1 MNLALS
7 DEQVFL
13 REAAR
18 GTLARFKTLEAAR
31 EALDGNEGALPDL
44 WPTAIEAG
52 WPGLLID
59 EAHGGAGLD
68 AFDAMLVLGECGRVL
83 AGVPL
88 LGHLPASAILNDS
101 PNTAAWLPMIAS
113 GERRAAYLPC
123 RPPDDLGD
131 RWSTDPAGGLQ
142 RADLPTAGGA
152 DGDGR
157 VLLNGSFAFV
167 PDAPGA
173 AGMVGVALQDG
184 QPIGIAVLSE
194 SPGVEVAPVT
204 RYDATRALGHVTFTD
219 SPAVVLDAPVQSLAA
234 AWHLAQALIAAE
246 SLGSVE
252 TALETTVAYAKER
265 HTFGRAIG
273 SYQAVKHALT
283 EVLRQLENGRSLL
296 YYAGWARH
304 GAPDEFPL
312 AANSARSVA
321 GRALDQAARTM
332 ISVHGGIG
340 ATWEHDAPL
349 YFRRAQLSRRLLGG
363 TAAATDRV
371 AGELIAQADAA

>member
-18 GTLARFKTLEAAR
+18 GALSRFKTFEAAR
-31 EALDGNEGALPDL
+31 EALDGDESALPDL
-44 WPTAIEAG
+44 WPTAREAG
-52 WPGLLID
+52 WSGLLID
-59 EAHGGAGLD
+59 EAHGGAGLG

-83 AGVPL
+83 APIPL
-88 LGHLPASAILNDS
+88 LGHLVATAILSDA
-101 PNTAAWLPMIAS
+101 PNAAEYMPDLAT
-113 GERRAAYLPC
+113 GERRVAYLPAQ
-123 RPPDDLGD
+123 PPDDLSEL
-131 RWSTDPAGGLQ
+131 WSSDPASGHGPG
-142 RADLPTAGGA
+142 ALPSAEAPG
-152 DGDGR
+152 DDGR
-157 VLLNGSFAFV
+157 TRVSGSFAFV
-167 PDAPGA
+167 PDAAGA
-173 AGMVGVALQDG
+173 DALVGVALLEG
-184 QPIGIAVLSE
+184 RPIGVAIRSDA
-194 SPGVEVAPVT
+194 PGVEVQPVR
-204 RYDATRALGHVTFTD
+204 RYDATRSLAHVSLKDT
-219 SPAVVLDAPVQSLAA
+219 PAAILDAPEESFAA

-252 TALETTVAYAKER
+252 TALDVSVAYAKER

-296 YYAGWARH
+296 YYAGWAH
-304 GAPDEFPL
+304 TGAPAEFPL
-312 AANSARSVA
+312 AASAARSVA
-321 GRALDQAARTM
+321 GRAFDHAARTM
-332 ISVHGGIG
+332 ISVHGGTG

-371 AGELIAQADAA
+371 AGELMTQASAA